1 MKPITLKHG
10 DEIRVE
16 SDRPSFRYMNKLEV
30 GTIRG
35 YAIECNACP
44 DESVATAIKFGHSL
58 NPWVGQDCSVLTAD
72 YKGKTEELAAVAA
85 AKAAS
90 PLINE
95 NDVVEIEGHLYTAKF
110 IGGNYSDPIHFVP
123 VKPLVDPTYK
133 LTPGGPAYKYE

>member
-35 YAIECNACP
+35 YAVENNDSPEASIAN
-44 DESVATAIKFGHSL
+44 AIKFGHSL
-58 NPWVGQDCSVLTAD
+58 NPWCNQRCGVLSSD
-72 YKGKTEELAAVAA
+72 YEGKTEELDRAVA

-90 PLINE
+90 PLIKE
-95 NDVVEIEGHLYTAKF
+95 NDVVEIEGVFYTAKF
-110 IGGNYSDPIHFVP
+110 IGGNFSDPIHFVP